1 MDNAANSLH
10 LRDASFS
17 AYLSTAEENFAV
29 KLAESSQGPYLPLT
43 STQEAPYPVNLGRTM
58 TEEEGELGVFGAE
71 KYFNMKMDDA
81 RRKLSTG
88 APLKHRQMKED
99 RADPACTKPKIRQGA
114 PSACSEASWNSHTAL
129 LPRLLRNPSQSK
141 QRKANAKM
149 IFAGF
154 GCNGSCSDKKSVYVD
169 TNAEP
174 GGMIHGK
181 EIRKK
186 VPQNDLNPLMLDRTR
201 LSQPGFPVKNDIQ
214 SRSFHKTNT
223 RLNREDYYGYPVVNS
238 GLESLAVKAELID
251 KKAEEE
257 GRKSIEVFGSHMLK
271 KGDVATNLER
281 KLSVLTWDAI
291 PTAPAAPATT
301 QGAGAYEDN
310 ESDASSDLFEIENL
324 TGGTHPLFNRQASD
338 GMSTC
343 TRYEPSEASIEWS
356 VVTASAADFS
366 VVTDFDEKKLEE
378 NTDNPREM
386 NSVSTPSRPNKA
398 KFSVGREA
406 QRSRPTGLLGC
417 RSDKAVKVSEPACR
431 VIDKAKSDSRWH
443 HRLDSSMPL
452 GKAQAENKVKDF
464 EFPQA
469 QHAFA

>member
-29 KLAESSQGPYLPLT
+29 KLAESIQSPYLPLT
-43 STQEAPYPVNLGRTM
+43 STQEAAYPVNLGRTM
-58 TEEEGELGVFGAE
+58 SVEEGELRVFGAE
-71 KYFNMKMDDA
+71 KYFNMKMDDG
-81 RRKLSTG
+81 RRRLTTSSSLT
-88 APLKHRQMKED
+88 HRQIKED
-99 RADPACTKPKIRQGA
+99 RADLHCTKPKIRPGT
-114 PSACSEASWNSHTAL
+114 PSASSEASWNSHAAL
-129 LPRLLRNPSQSK
+129 LPRLLRNPSPSK

-174 GGMIHGK
+174 GGAF
-181 EIRKK
+181 
-186 VPQNDLNPLMLDRTR
+186 PTR
-201 LSQPGFPVKNDIQ
+201 VS
-214 SRSFHKTNT
+214 
-223 RLNREDYYGYPVVNS
+223 
-238 GLESLAVKAELID
+238 ID
-251 KKAEEE
+251 KRAEEE
-257 GRKSIEVFGSHMLK
+257 GRKSLEVFGSHMLK

-291 PTAPAAPATT
+291 PKVQTVPTT
-301 QGAGAYEDN
+301 SEGTGIYEDN

-324 TGGTHPLFNRQASD
+324 SGSAHPLFNRQASD
-338 GMSTC
+338 GMSSC

-366 VVTDFDEKKLEE
+366 VTSDFDEKKQVESTE
-378 NTDNPREM
+378 NSREM
-386 NSVSTPSRPNKA
+386 NFASTPTRPSKT
-398 KFSVGREA
+398 KSSVGKEA

-417 RSDKAVKVSEPACR
+417 RSDKAVRVSEPAYR
-431 VIDKAKSDSRWH
+431 TNDKVKSDPGWH

-452 GKAQAENKVKDF
+452 GKSQGENKVKDF
-464 EFPQA
+464 EVFHLLISPCNVSQ
-469 QHAFA
+469 

>member
-29 KLAESSQGPYLPLT
+29 KLAESIQSPYLPLT
-43 STQEAPYPVNLGRTM
+43 STQEAAYPVNLGRTM
-58 TEEEGELGVFGAE
+58 CEEGELSVFGAE
-71 KYFNMKMDDA
+71 KYFNMKMDDG
-81 RRKLSTG
+81 RRRLTTSSS
-88 APLKHRQMKED
+88 LKHRQIKED
-99 RADPACTKPKIRQGA
+99 RADLHCTKPKIRPGT
-114 PSACSEASWNSHTAL
+114 PSASSEASWNSHAAL
-129 LPRLLRNPSQSK
+129 LPRLLRNPSPSK

-174 GGMIHGK
+174 GGVHGK

-186 VPQNDLNPLMLDRTR
+186 VAQNDPNPLMLDRTR
-201 LSQPGFPVKNDIQ
+201 LSQPGFPVKNEIH
-214 SRSFHKTNT
+214 SRSFDKASIGFK
-223 RLNREDYYGYPVVNS
+223 REEYFGYPIINS
-238 GLESLAVKAELID
+238 GLESLTVKGELVN
-251 KKAEEE
+251 KRAEEE
-257 GRKSIEVFGSHMLK
+257 GRKSLEVFGSHMLK

-291 PTAPAAPATT
+291 PKVQTVPTT
-301 QGAGAYEDN
+301 SEGTGMYEDN

-324 TGGTHPLFNRQASD
+324 SGSAHPLFNRQASD
-338 GMSTC
+338 GMSSC

-366 VVTDFDEKKLEE
+366 VTSDFDEKKQVESTE
-378 NTDNPREM
+378 NSREM
-386 NSVSTPSRPNKA
+386 NFASTPTRPSKT
-398 KFSVGREA
+398 KSSVGKEA

-417 RSDKAVKVSEPACR
+417 RSDKAVRVSEPAYR
-431 VIDKAKSDSRWH
+431 TNDKVKSDPGWH

-452 GKAQAENKVKDF
+452 GKSQGENKVKDF